1 MHIQGVKREEEQL
14 ERKCEDL
21 SSYNEDIIQIRS
33 EIKVVGHRSYTADLY
48 DVELLMEK

>member
-14 ERKCEDL
+14 ERKYEDL
-21 SSYNEDIIQIRS
+21 SSNNEDIIQMRDK
-33 EIKVVGHRSYTADLY
+33 IKVVGHRSYTADLY